1 MPRVDPFA
9 APSRCAR
16 CSAPLPA
23 ARAPSA
29 ADAWPA
35 SGARCRRGRRPI
47 RRTGAPHDPENVPGP
62 PRGRMTHQPQM
73 QAHRHHAGPLRA
85 FAVQH
90 VERVLQVFKEILARG
105 HAAADELGVVVGQA
119 IGQHQMR
126 AAIHLHV
133 VGQLVVVGVGV
144 VQEAAFLG
152 HQHARVD
159 AGTVA
164 AIPAQRTR
172 ADRGLD
178 RGDGAADALALFGLG
193 QRLVALPAP
202 AVRTR
207 PSRRRGWR
215 RRPAGC
221 VPAPARNR
229 RWWPACRALAAAARR
244 ARSRRG
250 CRTRTWIRPPGRGR
264 RSRRPAFGQRRFRG
278 LVAVRHGQLAAF
290 FVVDAEVQRDAGVAG
305 PSRVGQVGSVAD
317 EVAPQVGMIRLHER
331 ERVLEQILR

>member
-1 MPRVDPFA
+1 MPRVDPLA

-16 CSAPLPA
+16 CSAPLP

-47 RRTGAPHDPENVPGP
+47 RRTGAPHDPENVPG
-62 PRGRMTHQPQM
+62 RRAGMTHQPQV

-119 IGQHQMR
+119 VRQHQMR
-126 AAIHLHV
+126 AAIHPHV

-152 HQHARVD
+152 HQPARVD

-202 AVRTR
+202 AVR
-207 PSRRRGWR
+207 
-215 RRPAGC
+215 AH
-221 VPAPARNR
+221 VP
-229 RWWPACRALAAAARR
+229 
-244 ARSRRG
+244 
-250 CRTRTWIRPPGRGR
+250 
-264 RSRRPAFGQRRFRG
+264 
-278 LVAVRHGQLAAF
+278 
-290 FVVDAEVQRDAGVAG
+290 AGVADG
-305 PSRVGQVGSVAD
+305 GADLRVAFQRQPATEDGGRHAVRLQQPRDAPEADAAAILEHGFGRQVAAGEAAAPPSVSANSEASSPSGTDSS
-317 EVAPQVGMIRLHER
+317 PPSS
-331 ERVLEQILR
+331 